1 MLKLDEEEMR
11 AKTKELNDAVS
22 EYLSFAQDPFSA
34 ELSYLDSMNT
44 DFLAK
49 FKTMIEDL
57 DESNAAEIE
66 TIQEITDMADEIVDT
81 FEDID
86 ETAANAMGFT
96 EEE

>member
-11 AKTKELNDAVS
+11 EKTKELDDAVF
-22 EYLSFAQDPFSA
+22 EYLSFAQDPFTA

-44 DFLAK
+44 DFLAQ

-57 DESNAAEIE
+57 DESNAKEIE
-66 TIQEITDMADEIVDT
+66 TIQEITDIADEIVAT

-86 ETAANAMGFT
+86 ETAASAMGFT